1 MIFFAVSVIIL
12 LVSSATAPLSRRG
25 SLFWDRFSLVAGLSG
40 TVGGFAATVFCL
52 VHSRTAVLNLDW
64 PSMGSRFV
72 LRLDPLAGIFLLPA
86 FFIAGVGLLYGSGY
100 WRFGS
105 KPGSSAWIRFFYP
118 LLAASIAVVLTA
130 GNGILFLI
138 SWEIMALSGYFL
150 ILTERQDNE
159 AQQAGIIYLVATHTG
174 TLALFGMFALLG
186 EHTCLIS
193 FPAAGSFAADS
204 LTTGLILLLALVGFG
219 FKAGIIPFHIWLPRA
234 HAAAPSHVSALMSG
248 VMIKTGIYGILRI
261 TGFFAILPTW
271 WGWLILCLGVVSGLL
286 GVLFAI
292 AQHDIKRLLA
302 YHSVENIGIILIG
315 MGLAMLA
322 KSHGLET
329 VAVLA
334 LAGALLHVINHGL
347 FKGLLFLSSGSVIH
361 AVGTRRISAYGGLL
375 KSMPFTGIF
384 FLGGSIAIC
393 GLPPLNGFVSEWF
406 IYLGLLQAGTDP
418 SGVLAGSLPA
428 LISLAMIG
436 GLALLCFAKVF
447 GLTFL
452 GTPRS
457 SFVRIHEAPRSMLAA
472 MMLLFGACLW
482 IGVLPVSLLPLLNA
496 GTHAWLGGAPND
508 IPSLA
513 MLAPTLFLSIGAIIL
528 AGLVSLFFLFSRS
541 RRIGDNLPRPSTWG
555 CGFGAN
561 LARAQYS
568 PASFTEMIMKLLQWL
583 LLPKFEMDRP
593 EGLFPVSAA
602 FQVHTPDI
610 ILDRLVTPIASR
622 ITGIAATTRRLVQH
636 GLLGVYLLYIAAA
649 VCLLLAFAIYLT

>member
-1 MIFFAVSVIIL
+1 MSFFAASVITL
-12 LVSSATAPLSRRG
+12 LISSATALLSRRG
-25 SLFWDRFSLVAGLSG
+25 SQFWDRFSFVAGLGG
-40 TVGGFAATVFCL
+40 TVGGFVATVFCL
-52 VHSRTAVLNLDW
+52 VHSQAAVLNLDW

-72 LRLDPLAGIFLLPA
+72 LRLDPFAGIFLLPA
-86 FFIAGVGLLYGSGY
+86 FFIAGAGLLYGRGY
-100 WRFGS
+100 WRFSS

-138 SWEIMALSGYFL
+138 CWEIMALSGYFL

-204 LTTGLILLLALVGFG
+204 LTTGLILLLALAGFG

-261 TGFFAILPTW
+261 TGFFGILPTW

-322 KSHGLET
+322 KSHGLEA

-347 FKGLLFLSSGSVIH
+347 FKGLLFLSGGSVIH

-406 IYLGLLQAGTDP
+406 IYLGLLQGGTDP
-418 SGVLAGSLPA
+418 SGVLTGSLPA

-457 SFVRIHEAPRSMLAA
+457 SFPQIHEAPRSMLAA

-482 IGVLPVSLLPLLNA
+482 IGVLPVTLTPLLDA
-496 GTHAWLGGAPND
+496 GTHAWLGGSRNA

-528 AGLVSLFFLFSRS
+528 AGLVALFFLFSRS
-541 RRIGDNLPRPSTWG
+541 RRSGDNLSRPSTWG

-561 LARAQYS
+561 LERAQYS
-568 PASFTEMIMKLLQWL
+568 PASFAEMIMKLLQWL
-583 LLPKFEMDRP
+583 LLPKFEMNRP
-593 EGLFPVSAA
+593 EGLFPATAS

-610 ILDRLVTPIASR
+610 ILDRLVTPVASR
-622 ITGIAATTRRLVQH
+622 ITGIAATTRRLVQQ
-636 GLLGVYLLYIAAA
+636 GQLGVYLLYIAAA
-649 VCLLLAFAIYLT
+649 VCLLLAFAIYFT